1 MTAPAR
7 FPAGDV
13 GQLTD
18 EELRRV
24 VDSLVEAGYIERE
37 YDQGTGVWRLKI
49 VRWETEVDW

>member
-49 VRWETEVDW
+49 VRWETEVDR